1 MAELRTYK
9 DFADNSY
16 AYFMFAY
23 DNGQIFN
30 EMGAMAQSIC
40 ERYLKHLIAEYA
52 EPEND
57 SESDIKE
64 RALRSHKLRVLSNF
78 LRHNMELPMSKTL
91 VTSLNSVNGFYFST
105 RYPGED
111 STTLTREELDEC
123 AEAIQLC
130 KEYVEDTINQL
141 GTTDN

>member
-64 RALRSHKLRVLSNF
+64 CALRSHNLRVLSNF

-91 VTSLNSVNGFYFST
+91 ITSLNSVNGFYFST
-105 RYPGED
+105 RYP
-111 STTLTREELDEC
+111 
-123 AEAIQLC
+123 
-130 KEYVEDTINQL
+130 
-141 GTTDN
+141 

>member
-23 DNGQIFN
+23 DNNQLFN
-30 EMGAMAQSIC
+30 EMGAMTQSIC

-57 SESDIKE
+57 RERDSKE
-64 RALRSHKLRVLSNF
+64 RVLRSHNLRVLSNF
-78 LRHNMELPMSKTL
+78 LRHTMELPMPKTL

-111 STTLTREELDEC
+111 STTLTQEDLDEC
-123 AEAIQLC
+123 AEAIRLC
-130 KEYVEDTINQL
+130 KAYVEDIIRQL
-141 GTTDN
+141 A

>member
-23 DNGQIFN
+23 DNGQIFH

-57 SESDIKE
+57 RERDSKE
-64 RALRSHKLRVLSNF
+64 RVLRSHNLRVLSNF
-78 LRHNMELPMSKTL
+78 LRHTMELPMPKTL
-91 VTSLNSVNGFYFST
+91 VTALNSVNGFYFST

-111 STTLTREELDEC
+111 STTLTQEDLDEC
-123 AEAIQLC
+123 AEAIRLC
-130 KEYVEDTINQL
+130 KAYVEDIIRQL
-141 GTTDN
+141 A

>member
-23 DNGQIFN
+23 DNNQLFN
-30 EMGAMAQSIC
+30 ETGAMTQSIC

-57 SESDIKE
+57 RE
-64 RALRSHKLRVLSNF
+64 R
-78 LRHNMELPMSKTL
+78 
-91 VTSLNSVNGFYFST
+91 
-105 RYPGED
+105 D
-111 STTLTREELDEC
+111 S
-123 AEAIQLC
+123 
-130 KEYVEDTINQL
+130 
-141 GTTDN
+141 

>member
-64 RALRSHKLRVLSNF
+64 RALRSHNLRVLSNF

-130 KEYVEDTINQL
+130 KEYVEDYFPISSASV
-141 GTTDN
+141 

>member
-23 DNGQIFN
+23 DNDQIFN

-57 SESDIKE
+57 RERDSKE
-64 RALRSHKLRVLSNF
+64 RTLRSHNLRVLSNF
-78 LRHNMELPMSKTL
+78 LRHTMGLSMPKIL
-91 VTSLNSVNGFYFST
+91 VTALNSVNGFYFST

-111 STTLTREELDEC
+111 STTLTQEELDEC
-123 AEAIQLC
+123 AEAIQSC
-130 KEYVEDTINQL
+130 REYVENTIRQFNE
-141 GTTDN
+141 TN

>member
-52 EPEND
+52 RTGLLCI
-57 SESDIKE
+57 S
-64 RALRSHKLRVLSNF
+64 
-78 LRHNMELPMSKTL
+78 
-91 VTSLNSVNGFYFST
+91 
-105 RYPGED
+105 
-111 STTLTREELDEC
+111 REE
-123 AEAIQLC
+123 AELLRRYARTMGEWG
-130 KEYVEDTINQL
+130 K
-141 GTTDN
+141 

>member
-1 MAELRTYK
+1 
-9 DFADNSY
+9 
-16 AYFMFAY
+16 MFAY
-23 DNGQIFN
+23 DNDQIFN

-57 SESDIKE
+57 MESAEKE
-64 RALRSHKLRVLSNF
+64 RVLRSHNLRVLSNF
-78 LRHNMELPMSKTL
+78 LRHTMELSMPKAL
-91 VTSLNSVNGFYFST
+91 VTALNSVNGFYFST

-123 AEAIQLC
+123 AEALRLC
-130 KEYVEDTINQL
+130 RKYVEDIIQQADTEI
-141 GTTDN
+141 